1 MKKENKSKPKYN
13 MFQNSLF
20 MIKVAWKERKKKV
33 LVTLLLAALLSVVI
47 NLVGLYISPTI
58 LKMIENKDNIK
69 SIIITIL
76 IFASILMIATAL
88 NAYISENTLFGRV
101 QVRLAIIN
109 RLNEKAA
116 TTSYS
121 NLDDEQFTNLLNKA
135 FSTTYGN
142 SEASEAI
149 WTTLESILKNIIGF
163 VTYMVVLIQINPIIL
178 IIMFATTLIS
188 YLVSKKLNQ
197 YEYKHREEIAD
208 LYTKLD
214 YIDRTSK
221 SSSFAKDINIFNLRP
236 WIKEIQEKNFSLL
249 YNYRKKANINY
260 LIGKILDIVLTI
272 FRNGF
277 AYFYLINMVIKGNMT
292 ASMFVLYFSTIGGV
306 TSWITG
312 ILSSFS
318 TLHRQSIELCSV
330 RECLDYK
337 EKFNLDSGEK
347 IAIDP
352 NGKYEIKLENVSF
365 SYPNSTI
372 KTLDNINLTIHPYEK
387 LAIVGLNGAGKSTL
401 VKLIC
406 GLYEP
411 TEGRILVNGTDVK
424 KINRTNYYELFS
436 PIFQDYLI
444 LPGSIALNV
453 SQDIKNPSLER
464 VNDCLEK
471 VGLKEKIDSLEKGIN
486 TNLDREVFEDAVMLS
501 GGQTQRL
508 MLARALYKDAPIVV
522 LDEPTAALDPIAEA
536 NLYQKYNEI
545 TLNKAS
551 LYISHRLASTR
562 FCDRIILLDNNKII
576 EEGTHEELLKLN
588 KKYAELY
595 NIQSK
600 YYKEEEEHEEK

>member
-1 MKKENKSKPKYN
+1 
-13 MFQNSLF
+13 
-20 MIKVAWKERKKKV
+20 
-33 LVTLLLAALLSVVI
+33 
-47 NLVGLYISPTI
+47 
-58 LKMIENKDNIK
+58 
-69 SIIITIL
+69 
-76 IFASILMIATAL
+76 
-88 NAYISENTLFGRV
+88 
-101 QVRLAIIN
+101 
-109 RLNEKAA
+109 
-116 TTSYS
+116 
-121 NLDDEQFTNLLNKA
+121 
-135 FSTTYGN
+135 
-142 SEASEAI
+142 
-149 WTTLESILKNIIGF
+149 
-163 VTYMVVLIQINPIIL
+163 
-178 IIMFATTLIS
+178 
-188 YLVSKKLNQ
+188 
-197 YEYKHREEIAD
+197 
-208 LYTKLD
+208 
-214 YIDRTSK
+214 
-221 SSSFAKDINIFNLRP
+221 
-236 WIKEIQEKNFSLL
+236 
-249 YNYRKKANINY
+249 
-260 LIGKILDIVLTI
+260 
-272 FRNGF
+272 
-277 AYFYLINMVIKGNMT
+277 MVIKGNMT

-372 KTLDNINLTIHPYEK
+372 KTLDNINLTIHPYKK

-406 GLYEP
+406 GLYEL

-436 PIFQDYLI
+436 TIFQDYLI

>member
-20 MIKVAWKERKKKV
+20 MIKVAWKEREKKV

-149 WTTLESILKNIIGF
+149 WTTLESILKNIVGF

-214 YIDRTSK
+214 YIDRT
-221 SSSFAKDINIFNLRP
+221 
-236 WIKEIQEKNFSLL
+236 
-249 YNYRKKANINY
+249 
-260 LIGKILDIVLTI
+260 
-272 FRNGF
+272 
-277 AYFYLINMVIKGNMT
+277 FY
-292 ASMFVLYFSTIGGV
+292 
-306 TSWITG
+306 
-312 ILSSFS
+312 
-318 TLHRQSIELCSV
+318 
-330 RECLDYK
+330 
-337 EKFNLDSGEK
+337 
-347 IAIDP
+347 
-352 NGKYEIKLENVSF
+352 
-365 SYPNSTI
+365 
-372 KTLDNINLTIHPYEK
+372 
-387 LAIVGLNGAGKSTL
+387 
-401 VKLIC
+401 
-406 GLYEP
+406 
-411 TEGRILVNGTDVK
+411 
-424 KINRTNYYELFS
+424 
-436 PIFQDYLI
+436 
-444 LPGSIALNV
+444 
-453 SQDIKNPSLER
+453 
-464 VNDCLEK
+464 
-471 VGLKEKIDSLEKGIN
+471 
-486 TNLDREVFEDAVMLS
+486 
-501 GGQTQRL
+501 
-508 MLARALYKDAPIVV
+508 
-522 LDEPTAALDPIAEA
+522 
-536 NLYQKYNEI
+536 
-545 TLNKAS
+545 
-551 LYISHRLASTR
+551 
-562 FCDRIILLDNNKII
+562 
-576 EEGTHEELLKLN
+576 
-588 KKYAELY
+588 
-595 NIQSK
+595 
-600 YYKEEEEHEEK
+600 